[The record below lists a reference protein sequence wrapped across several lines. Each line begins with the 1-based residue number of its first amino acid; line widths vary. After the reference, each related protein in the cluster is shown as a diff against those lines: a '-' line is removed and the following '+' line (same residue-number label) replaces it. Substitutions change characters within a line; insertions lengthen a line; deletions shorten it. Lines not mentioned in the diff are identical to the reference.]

1 MAQSFRVAIMGEWQ
15 IVATARVCH
24 HRYSLKMNSA
34 PDLSSF
40 ACILLVAGNQGG
52 MKSLGY
58 FSYGLQVFDLC
69 TDQICRFMETPDMD
83 KGAILMIIVI

>member
-1 MAQSFRVAIMGEWQ
+1 M
-15 IVATARVCH
+15 
-24 HRYSLKMNSA
+24 
-34 PDLSSF
+34 
-40 ACILLVAGNQGG
+40 AGNQGG

-83 KGAILMIIVI
+83 KGAILMIIVAVYIILVHGCLLMYVPHS